1 MDSNDAPLPL
11 SFRADLLGRL
21 LPSLR
26 AGESCALVGVSG
38 VGKSNLVRFLQRPDV
53 QAHYWGDARVWLV
66 AIDTNGLVFDELPPE
81 YSLIELVIHRLIR
94 EAERRGLHSAL
105 IAEIDTL
112 HTRLVDQPS
121 LLLAVRYLERICGRI
136 CESQGVQLILMF
148 DQFEDVWQR
157 LDARLFVNL
166 RHIRDELKYRL
177 AYLVFTRER
186 LQRSRADLD
195 AVESFWE
202 LFGAHVFGLEM
213 YSASDAQTMLERIC
227 HRRGVPLAP
236 TLCDNTLALSGGH
249 AGLMRAVFWSL
260 LDGTCR
266 AHPDDLAAAKP
277 VAEECA
283 KIWQDLPTEEREQ
296 LLALSTDQATPADD
310 AVLRELRLKG
320 LVAGDPLRLFA
331 PVFAAFVRSH
341 RQTPVADET
350 GIVVRQKTREV
361 LRDGRLLGAK
371 LSPLEFKM
379 LAYLARH
386 AGGVCSRDAVL
397 EEIYG
402 EKHLKASD
410 ERLDTLVRRLR
421 EALGDN
427 ARAPRY
433 LHTHRG
439 VGYQLVQARLVE

>member
-1 MDSNDAPLPL
+1 MDNNDAPLPL
-11 SFRADLLGRL
+11 SFRAELLGRL

-38 VGKSNLVRFLQRPDV
+38 MGKSNLARFLQRPDV

-66 AIDTNGLVFDELPPE
+66 AIDTNGLVFDGLPPE

-94 EAERRGLHSAL
+94 EAERRGLDSAL

-112 HTRLVDQPS
+112 HARLIDQPS

-157 LDARLFVNL
+157 LDARLFINL
-166 RHIRDELKYRL
+166 RHLRDELKYRL

-186 LQRSRADLD
+186 LQRSRTDLD

-202 LFGAHVFGLEM
+202 LFGAHVFGLGM
-213 YSASDAQTMLERIC
+213 YSAPDAQTMLERIC
-227 HRRGVPLAP
+227 RRRGVALTPALR
-236 TLCDNTLALSGGH
+236 DNTLALSGGH
-249 AGLMRAVFWSL
+249 AGLMRAVFWTL
-260 LDGTCR
+260 LDGTGP
-266 AHPDDLAAAKP
+266 AHPDGLAAAQP

-283 KIWQDLPTEEREQ
+283 KIWQDLPAEERER
-296 LLALSTDQATPADD
+296 LLALSAGRAAPADD
-310 AVLRELRLKG
+310 PALRELRLKG
-320 LVAGDPLRLFA
+320 LLVGEPPQLFA
-331 PVFAAFVRSH
+331 PVFAAFVRSQ
-341 RQTPVADET
+341 RQTQAADVA
-350 GIVVRQKTREV
+350 GIVVRLKTREV
-361 LRDGRLLGAK
+361 LCDGLPLGAK
-371 LSPLEFKM
+371 LSPREFTM

-386 AGGVCSRDAVL
+386 AGSVCGREDLL

-402 EKHLKASD
+402 ERHLTAND
-410 ERLDTLVRRLR
+410 ERLDTLVKRLR
-421 EALGDN
+421 EALGDS

-439 VGYQLVQARLVE
+439 VGYQLTHARLAE